1 MKCSKHWRW
10 AAFLLLLLSLGTQAA
25 SARSY
30 SFERLRIEA
39 WLLEDGSL
47 RVEEHRTVRF
57 NGQFSG
63 LYQWIDTSAKITVR
77 DIQVREGDRLY
88 ERNPRAEIGPA
99 GTFFIRQEP
108 RSVYVDWSYSA
119 RDEVRTFTL
128 SYVLGQAVNL
138 HEDVGELYVKF
149 VGDHWEQKTN
159 QVEVLLHLPPGA
171 SKQDVRAWGHGPL
184 NGVVEILDGQR
195 VRWIVEPLPVK
206 TMLEGRVTFP
216 KKLLQASA
224 PYAVITHRQALDDI
238 LAEEQ
243 AWAKEANQARFQARL
258 NWVLAV
264 LIVIGSLMMAIRA
277 YLLWGRE
284 YRPQFD
290 GEYYRELPKD
300 YSPAEMSVLY
310 YNGTISTKDLTA
322 TVLDLARRKWIKIEE
337 VTPEKTGILRRRK
350 DTDYMMTRLEGD
362 GKPLAPHEKRVM
374 DLLFDTVANKEQG
387 SVSFKDLEDFAKKQ
401 RTTFASF
408 WQQWQSSVKSRA
420 KRHGFFDTTNAG
432 PRKKVFLLG
441 VLLLVLAIP
450 AFIMNWLATGFAC
463 LIGGFIVILGG
474 ASIRRRSLE
483 GAEDFAKWRAFRK
496 FLLHFSEIERRE
508 IPSLVI
514 WEHYL
519 VYAVSLGVA
528 KEVIKQLQVVYPGL
542 EDDGYRFGYGWYY
555 IGTRGM
561 GDFERSLSQLTSSM
575 QKSFQQSI
583 AAATSQSSSGSGAG
597 GGFSGG
603 GGGGVGGG
611 GGGVR

>member
-1 MKCSKHWRW
+1 MKCSKHWWW
-10 AAFLLLLLSLGTQAA
+10 AVLVLVFCLGTQVVL
-25 SARSY
+25 ARSH
-30 SFERLRIEA
+30 SFERLHIEA
-39 WLLEDGSL
+39 WLGEDGSL
-47 RVEEHRTVRF
+47 KVEEQRTVRF
-57 NGQFSG
+57 DGEFTG
-63 LYQWIDTSAKITVR
+63 MFQWIDTSRGITVK
-77 DIQVREGDRLY
+77 DIQIREDDRLY
-88 ERNPRAEIGPA
+88 ERNPKAEIGPA
-99 GTFFIRQEP
+99 GTFFVREDP
-108 RSVYVDWSYSA
+108 RSVYVDWSYLA
-119 RDEVRTFTL
+119 RDETRTFIV
-128 SYVLGQAVNL
+128 SYVLENAVNL
-138 HEDVGELYVKF
+138 HEDVGELYIKF
-149 VGDHWEQKTN
+149 VGDHWDQQTK

-184 NGVVEILDGQR
+184 NGLVEILDGQQ
-195 VRWIVEPLPVK
+195 VRWTVKPLPTK
-206 TMLEGRVTFP
+206 TILEGRVTFP
-216 KKLLQASA
+216 TYLLQASA

-243 AWAKEANQARFQARL
+243 VWAKEANQERFLQRVK
-258 NWVLAV
+258 WVLAV
-264 LIVIGSLMMAIRA
+264 LIVIGSLVMAIRA

-290 GEYYRELPKD
+290 GDYYRELPKD

-337 VTPEKTGILRRRK
+337 ITPEKKGILRRRK
-350 DTDYMMTRLEGD
+350 DTDYMMTKLEGD
-362 GKPLAPHEKRVM
+362 GKPLAPHETRVM
-374 DLLFDTVANKEQG
+374 DLLFDTVASEERG

-408 WQQWQSSVKSRA
+408 WEQWQNSVKSRA

-441 VLLLVLAIP
+441 MLLLVLAIP
-450 AFIMNWLATGFAC
+450 AFIVKWLATGFAC
-463 LIGGFIVILGG
+463 LIGGFIAILGG
-474 ASIRRRSLE
+474 ASVHRRSLE

-496 FLLHFSEIERRE
+496 FLLHFSEMQRQE

-555 IGTRGM
+555 IGTRGI
-561 GDFERSLSQLTSSM
+561 GNFERSLSQLTSSM

-583 AAATSQSSSGSGAG
+583 AAATGQSSSGSGAG